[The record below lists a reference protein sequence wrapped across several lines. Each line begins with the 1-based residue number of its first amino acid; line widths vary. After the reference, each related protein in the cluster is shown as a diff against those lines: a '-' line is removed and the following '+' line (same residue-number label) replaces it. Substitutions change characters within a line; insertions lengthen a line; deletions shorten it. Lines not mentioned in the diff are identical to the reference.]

1 MKTILDFPLHGIRRK
16 PLRFVSAG
24 AATEYINDE
33 TVKSG
38 YMHVVTRLAIEN
50 EITAFTRF
58 RIGVWDGASFQLSE
72 EQQAPAAATLYWT
85 TEPIYLSESENL
97 RIELKGCA
105 SGDVVRVYID
115 SFVKKLLGEGK

>member
-1 MKTILDFPLHGIRRK
+1 MKTILDFPLEGIRRK
-16 PLRFVSAG
+16 LLRFVSAG

-33 TVKSG
+33 IVKSG
-38 YMHVVTRLAIEN
+38 CMHVITRIALEN
-50 EITAFTRF
+50 ETTAFTRF
-58 RIGVWDGASFQLSE
+58 RIGVWDGANFQLEE
-72 EQQAPAAATLYWT
+72 EQKSPAAATLYWT

-115 SFVKKLLGEGK
+115 SFVKKFSGEGK

>member
-1 MKTILDFPLHGIRRK
+1 MKTILDFPLEGIRRK
-16 PLRFVSAG
+16 LLRFVSAG

-33 TVKSG
+33 IVKSG
-38 YMHVVTRLAIEN
+38 CMHVIIRIALEN
-50 EITAFTRF
+50 ETTAFTRF
-58 RIGVWDGASFQLSE
+58 RIGVWDGANFQLEE
-72 EQQAPAAATLYWT
+72 EQESPAAATLYWT

-115 SFVKKLLGEGK
+115 SFVKKFSGEGK